1 MKEDV
6 VVVKV
11 YNYEGDEIKLVD
23 FDKVMFVENSNDE
36 IRYIFGKI
44 NIEKFG
50 SDVYQAIP
58 KFIESIISNE
68 TTIIDVIVT
77 YGAIYRLHGYLYGD
91 ARYGSFEFDTY
102 DHVHIKYDL
111 KNGVW
116 TVYNLNLNPK

>member
-11 YNYEGDEIKLVD
+11 FNYKDDEIKLVD

-58 KFIESIISNE
+58 KFIESIISNQ
-68 TTIIDVIVT
+68 TTIIDITIT
-77 YGAIYRLHGYLYGD
+77 YGAVYHLNGYLYGGS
-91 ARYGSFEFDTY
+91 RYGSFDFNTY
-102 DHVHIKYDL
+102 DGVHIKYDL
-111 KNGVW
+111 KNGKW
-116 TVYNLNLNPK
+116 TAYNLSLNPR

>member
-11 YNYEGDEIKLVD
+11 YNYKGDEIKLVD
-23 FDKVMFVENSNDE
+23 FDKVTFIENGEDN

-50 SDVYQAIP
+50 SGVYQAIP

-68 TTIIDVIVT
+68 TTIIDVTVT
-77 YGAIYRLHGYLYGD
+77 YGAVYHLHGYVYGGS
-91 ARYGSFEFDTY
+91 RYGSLDFNTY

-111 KNGVW
+111 KNGEW
-116 TVYNLNLNPK
+116 RAYNLNLNPR